1 MKDMKIFLKK
11 KDKRQKRSNKNIK
24 ILLKKKKKNVVSIIR
39 YVSRSYVS
47 IEEIIIKHLEK

>member
-1 MKDMKIFLKK
+1 MKIFLKK
-11 KDKRQKRSNKNIK
+11 KDKRQKRPNKNIK